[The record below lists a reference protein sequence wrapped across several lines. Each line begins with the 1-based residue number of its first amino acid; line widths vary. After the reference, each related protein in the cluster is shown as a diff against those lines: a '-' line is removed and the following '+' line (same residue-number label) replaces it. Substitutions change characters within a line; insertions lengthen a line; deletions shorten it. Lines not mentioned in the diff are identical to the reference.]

1 MVKERRD
8 VRKSKNAIKNA
19 FIQLII
25 NQDIRKIT
33 VNDILTL
40 ADGSRGTFY
49 AHFLDI
55 YDVQEQ
61 VENDLMDRCMQVI
74 GENSIDD
81 VIDDPYPPIL
91 KCIQF
96 LMEHAETIRSLS
108 QGNQNGAFIT
118 KYKVI
123 LKESLFKSSHS
134 ITNEVTLS
142 VIDACIVGAVV
153 EGGLE
158 KIIRDIPLNAEE
170 TAQIIS
176 RFISRGV
183 KGMIE

>member
-1 MVKERRD
+1 MERLLP
-8 VRKSKNAIKNA
+8 N
-19 FIQLII
+19 
-25 NQDIRKIT
+25 
-33 VNDILTL
+33 
-40 ADGSRGTFY
+40 
-49 AHFLDI
+49 H
-55 YDVQEQ
+55 
-61 VENDLMDRCMQVI
+61 
-74 GENSIDD
+74 
-81 VIDDPYPPIL
+81 
-91 KCIQF
+91 
-96 LMEHAETIRSLS
+96 
-108 QGNQNGAFIT
+108 
-118 KYKVI
+118 KVI